1 MRYDVARR
9 ASARTEGITPH
20 MNLIERLRA
29 RPPITRPT
37 PLDPSERLAPS
48 VVQRGL
54 RLSTAEGLLT
64 TVYANITVGAFLTG
78 FALLL
83 GAGPFELGVIGAL
96 PFVSQL
102 FQFVGAYLEER
113 LGNRRALTVWTAGA
127 SRSLLALMAAL
138 PFAPWLGGGALLIFL
153 LLLALSQA
161 LIGIA
166 ANAWTSWMSDLVPPR
181 QRGSYFGVR
190 NTVCAVSAMLSAW
203 AAGRVL
209 DGYRAAG
216 EDAVG
221 YAVIFGA
228 AVAAALAGVAVL
240 RFQPE
245 PPTRPKARVD
255 LRELFGAPLRHRR
268 FRALSLT
275 AAGWALV
282 TGVAAPFFNAYGIQ
296 TLGLSYT
303 TLALFGV
310 ATSAVSMLTQPYIG
324 RLQDRLGDRPVLIAS
339 VVGTSLLP
347 WGWVFATP
355 AFLLPLWLTSL
366 FSGVFWPGITQGL
379 LNLVMD
385 RAPAEGRGAYVAS
398 YGAITGL
405 GTFVSGLLGGAA
417 ASAIGA
423 AALHLGPATLD
434 QYTALFAL
442 SSLGRLGMGFV
453 FARRL

>member
-1 MRYDVARR
+1 
-9 ASARTEGITPH
+9 
-20 MNLIERLRA
+20 MNVVERLRA
-29 RPPITRPT
+29 RPLAARPAT
-37 PLDPSERLAPS
+37 PLDPAAPLPPS
-48 VVQRGL
+48 VVQHGL
-54 RLSTAEGLLT
+54 RLSTVEGLLT
-64 TVYANITVGAFLTG
+64 TVYINVTIGAFLTG

-83 GAGPFELGVIGAL
+83 GAGPLELGLIGAL

-113 LGNRRALTVWTAGA
+113 LGNRRALTVWTAGV

-138 PFAPWLGGGALLIFL
+138 PFMPFLGGGALAIFL
-153 LLLALSQA
+153 ALLAVSQA
-161 LIGIA
+161 LVGIA

-181 QRGSYFGVR
+181 QRGTYFGVR
-190 NTVCAVSAMLSAW
+190 NTICAVSAMLSTW
-203 AAGRVL
+203 GAGLLL

-216 EDAVG
+216 QDAVG
-221 YAVIFGA
+221 YAIIFGLA
-228 AVAAALAGVAVL
+228 VVAAIAGVVVL

-255 LRELFGAPLRHRR
+255 LGELFGAPLRHRR
-268 FRALSLT
+268 FRALSLA

-310 ATSAVSMLTQPYIG
+310 ATSAVSIVSQPSIG
-324 RLQDRLGDRPVLIAS
+324 RLQDKLGDRPVLVGS
-339 VVGTSLLP
+339 VLGASLLP

-355 AFLLPLWLTSL
+355 DSLLPLWATSI
-366 FSGVFWPGITQGL
+366 FAGVFWPGIAQGL

-405 GTFVSGLLGGAA
+405 GTFASGLLGGAL
-417 ASAIGA
+417 ASALGA
-423 AALHLGPATLD
+423 SLLHLGPVTLD
-434 QYTALFAL
+434 QYTLLFAL
-442 SSLGRLGMGFV
+442 SSVGRLIMALV